1 MKTQAIN
8 TLYQSVYN
16 NHHQLVRVTKYR
28 HRCITPEVAAY
39 LESQY
44 KRLLKSWDC
53 ELLECNGEPDHLHL
67 LISAN
72 PKMQPSKM
80 VNSLKTATS
89 RLVRKEFSEH
99 LGEFYWK
106 PVFYSRSYCL
116 VSCGGAPLEIVKQY
130 LAQQEGFD

>member
-1 MKTQAIN
+1 MRKQTLN
-8 TLYQSVYN
+8 TLYHSVYN
-16 NHHQLVRVTKYR
+16 IHYHLVLVTKYR
-28 HRCITPEVAAY
+28 RRWITPEVAAY

-44 KRLLKSWDC
+44 KRLLGTWGC

-72 PKMQPSKM
+72 LKIQPSKM

-89 RLVRKEFSEH
+89 RLVRKAFSEH
-99 LGEFYWK
+99 LGKFYWK

-130 LAQQEGFD
+130 LDQQQGFD